1 MTARKRKI
9 LFIDRDGTLIIEPP
23 DEQVDSLEKLGLVP
37 GVIPALL
44 DLKEAGYEFV
54 IVSNQ
59 DGLGTESYPFED
71 FEARLGLPREILL
84 PYLERTCR
92 NTATSGGGALTGSLA
107 RGDRATTER
116 DLRALDG
123 DPYAEVF
130 RAFTRVYGL
139 EEVKK

>member
-1 MTARKRKI
+1 VLWNKA
-9 LFIDRDGTLIIEPP
+9 
-23 DEQVDSLEKLGLVP
+23 
-37 GVIPALL
+37 
-44 DLKEAGYEFV
+44 
-54 IVSNQ
+54 
-59 DGLGTESYPFED
+59 FED

-84 PYLERTCR
+84 PYLERTYR
-92 NTATSGGGALTGSLA
+92 NTAASGGEALTGSLA

-130 RAFTRVYGL
+130 RAFARVYGL